1 MRGFWTCQKLTAGEK
16 CGAINSNRRK
26 LCTGC
31 GKPKRD
37 RTSERPKH
45 LSALELPYSHFVEVN
60 GGDHCGICYVAPKPG
75 KVLNRDHSHE
85 GVGFARGV
93 LCWRHNQA
101 LEMFGDDPNLL
112 QAAIDYLARAE
123 ARRPR

>member
-1 MRGFWTCQKLTAGEK
+1 MRGFWTCQRQTGGVVCKATNPNRLQK
-16 CGAINSNRRK
+16 CQRCSKRRPPK
-26 LCTGC
+26 
-31 GKPKRD
+31 KPPLHMS
-37 RTSERPKH
+37 T
-45 LSALELPYSHFVEVN
+45 LELPYSYFVEAN

-75 KVLNRDHSHE
+75 KKLNRDHSHE

-112 QAAIDYLARAE
+112 QAAIDYLNRAE

>member
-1 MRGFWTCQKLTAGEK
+1 MSWTCQRVANKVK
-16 CGAINSNRRK
+16 CGHKNPNRK
-26 LCTGC
+26 TLCEQC
-31 GKPKRD
+31 RKPKRD
-37 RTSERPKH
+37 RSGDRPQH
-45 LSALELPYSHFVEVN
+45 LSALELPYEYFVEVN

-75 KVLNRDHSHE
+75 QKLNRDHAHV

-112 QAAIDYLARAE
+112 QAAIDYLERAE